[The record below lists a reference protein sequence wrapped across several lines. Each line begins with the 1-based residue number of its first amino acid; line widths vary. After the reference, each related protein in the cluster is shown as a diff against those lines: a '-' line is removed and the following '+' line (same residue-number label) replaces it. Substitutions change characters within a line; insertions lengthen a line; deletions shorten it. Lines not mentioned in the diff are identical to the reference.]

1 MSPVSIKGQL
11 SKLVELQALDTQI
24 YALRKE
30 KNEKPNEIKQLED
43 SFNEKKTNLM
53 QLEEKLKSMAVKRK
67 DRELEL
73 AKKEEDVKKL
83 QIQLYQLK
91 TNKEYSAMLTQ
102 IEGIKADKSVLEE
115 EIIKVL
121 DEADEL
127 KQNINKEKE
136 FLNQEEAKT
145 NAEKKNI
152 QDRIRQIEE
161 NLNTLEAKRS
171 QLIPAIEPK
180 ILKNYERVLKNR
192 DGLALVAVRN
202 NACQGC
208 FMNTPPQVINEIQIG
223 ERIVVCEMCARI
235 LYLEE

>member
-1 MSPVSIKGQL
+1 MSPVAIKEQL

-53 QLEEKLKSMAVKRK
+53 QLEEKLKSMAVRRK

-83 QIQLYQLK
+83 QVQLYQLK
-91 TNKEYSAMLTQ
+91 TNKEYGAMLTQ

-180 ILKNYERVLKNR
+180 ILKNYERILKNR
-192 DGLALVAVRN
+192 DGLALVVVRN

-208 FMNTPPQVINEIQIG
+208 FMNTPPQVINEIQMG